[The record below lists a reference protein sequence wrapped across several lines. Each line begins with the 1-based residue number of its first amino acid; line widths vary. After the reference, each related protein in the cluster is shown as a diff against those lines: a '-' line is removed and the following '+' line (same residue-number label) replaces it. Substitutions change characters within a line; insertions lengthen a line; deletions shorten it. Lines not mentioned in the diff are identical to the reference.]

1 MGRNLPKPVVKTSV
15 AVVTDSTSTGT
26 TSDYTQ
32 FLTTIAKNPS
42 LITGYS
48 KLLKT
53 AGYYKG
59 KITDRYTPAL
69 QTAFN
74 KAEEARLS
82 IFAVNP
88 MDRNT
93 FLAQPADASA
103 GNARPSTQK
112 SIVVST
118 DTEAKAFI
126 DAIIQDALGRKA
138 TAAEVKKY
146 TASLQA
152 VQKKSPTITKYST
165 SGGITSSTTTGGFGR
180 VESQQYLLDQVAGTD
195 EAKANKVLGFYDT
208 FMNALGGK

>member
-1 MGRNLPKPVVKTSV
+1 MPSTVVNPTSQ
-15 AVVTDSTSTGT
+15 STV
-26 TSDYTQ
+26 SDYTQ

-48 KLLKT
+48 KLLKA

-93 FLAQPADASA
+93 FLAQPADT
-103 GNARPSTQK
+103 GTGTGTGGPSTVK
-112 SIVVST
+112 NVTVYTPESAKILI
-118 DTEAKAFI
+118 EAVI
-126 DAIIQDALGRKA
+126 RDSLGRNA
-138 TAAEVKKY
+138 TAAEIKKY
-146 TASLQA
+146 TATL
-152 VQKKSPTITKYST
+152 KSIQGKATSVTKYST
-165 SGGITSSTTTGGFGR
+165 SGGVQTTRTTPGIS
-180 VESQQYLLDQVAGTD
+180 EQQYLLDQVAGTD